1 MDVRTRLGNLIKQSG
16 KHIMVTSRI
25 QSNLETHGYD
35 FAVQCEAN
43 RMIRKGYSKRTAIA
57 YATAL
62 VAQVQALE
70 TR

>member
-1 MDVRTRLGNLIKQSG
+1 
-16 KHIMVTSRI
+16 MVTSRI
-25 QSNLETHGYD
+25 QSNLSIHGYD

-43 RMIRKGYSKRTAIA
+43 RMIRKGYSKRTAMT
-57 YATAL
+57 YAIAL